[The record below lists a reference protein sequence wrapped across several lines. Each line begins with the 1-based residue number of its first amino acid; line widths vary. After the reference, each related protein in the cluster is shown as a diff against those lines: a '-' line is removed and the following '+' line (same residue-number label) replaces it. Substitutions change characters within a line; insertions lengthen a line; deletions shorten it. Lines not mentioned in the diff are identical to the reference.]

1 MGKVLG
7 RLLVFLMAM
16 FILGCATAP
25 IITPDTL
32 KSNDSVRLVFKSGKS
47 FRAFILEKDADKV
60 KYVRENDH
68 KTYVAEMDSVVRVER
83 IPVVLDYSAY
93 PISPAEIDRTKGSRN
108 TWGYA
113 IGGSVIGAATGL
125 VVALPLWY
133 AEVDGIPPFFV
144 SGAGAVVGSIYFALR
159 GQEKDR
165 TEAIT
170 KIRAIREHERKLQ
183 KELENEKAQLQKLQQ
198 EKKKLKE
205 QIEKKQET
213 K

>member
-1 MGKVLG
+1 MGNFLG
-7 RLLVFLMAM
+7 RFSALL
-16 FILGCATAP
+16 ILLLFWGCATAP

-32 KSNDSVRLVFKSGKS
+32 KTNDSVRLVFKSGKN
-47 FRAFILEKDADKV
+47 FRALILERNADKI
-60 KYVRENDH
+60 KYVREVDH
-68 KTYVAEMDSVVRVER
+68 QTYTAELDTVVRVER
-83 IPVVLDYSAY
+83 IPVVLDYSGY

-144 SGAGAVVGSIYFALR
+144 SGAGAVVGSIYFAIR
-159 GQEKDR
+159 GQEKDKND
-165 TEAIT
+165 AIT
-170 KIRAIREHERKLQ
+170 KIRLIREHERKLQ
-183 KELENEKAQLQKLQQ
+183 KELETEKAQIQKLQQ
-198 EKKKLKE
+198 EKEKLKE
-205 QIEKKQET
+205 EIQKKKET